1 VRSFL
6 KYDQVVVVW
15 ERRLTRLGA
24 IAFWVAMALGS
35 IEEGEKEVKVDN
47 IKFRANI

>member
-1 VRSFL
+1 M
-6 KYDQVVVVW
+6 VW

-24 IAFWVAMALGS
+24 VVFCVARALDS